1 MPVTT
6 KLFHQAA
13 LNAVSDSFLSIL
25 ASVYRPFKNI
35 FFKQSLQAH
44 KPRPPAVQIISLK
57 QAENQKKAG
66 LKAAKLK

>member
-13 LNAVSDSFLSIL
+13 LNAVSDSFLSTL

-44 KPRPPAVQIISLK
+44 EPRPPAFQIISLK